1 MEKQELIN
9 IYKEDLLFIDDRIK
23 YAQNLNNFVLE
34 DSYQIRY
41 LYTERFINELEVLKL

>member
-41 LYTERFINELEVLKL
+41 LYIERFINELEVLKL